1 MVYLKSIGAGITAS
15 IICVIGFAVIVGIL
29 NRSDERMVGIN
40 ILGPLP
46 LTIAL
51 LGFAVG
57 FYSIFRSSN

>member
-1 MVYLKSIGAGITAS
+1 MLYLKSIGAGIAAS
-15 IICVIGFAVIVGIL
+15 ILSVIGFAVIVGIL
-29 NRSDERMVGIN
+29 NRRDEEMVGIN

-57 FYSIFRSSN
+57 FYLIFRNSN

>member
-1 MVYLKSIGAGITAS
+1 MVYLKSIGAGIAAS
-15 IICVIGFAVIVGIL
+15 ILCVIGFAVIVGIL